1 MITKDWVRFEK
12 WVTTAMVAFPLI
24 ILVLGSMPAT
34 GRWAGSFAS
43 AIMLILA
50 AGHIFL
56 LTALLGGG
64 MARQWWHVPLAGLV
78 AGIVQ
83 AVVIIHSNR
92 GFWREAG
99 LHINPDHIY
108 LFQIQAGLW
117 LAYVG
122 RQIRIIA
129 DAVEN
134 KGKQEHIKAGQNE
147 ERVIL
152 DGISQGREAFRRK
165 FGTNSSMSDET
176 MAAIYKKV
184 PKEDVK
190 SPSLTDGQLK
200 GIMRA
205 ALLETVGQT
214 RERRKGLGNTGDEFY
229 EATVDNLVGRF
240 CMMANEYAAIP
251 DSLELVEKWQTLQNL
266 ILKSLS
272 NETYP
277 DHPAIIH
284 AHKVWREALESL
296 HDLANQPKFAY
307 MLGALEVASHEFL
320 MQICVRG
327 GVTVNLPLQDAWA
340 SLLKSIQHDSVEGNI
355 KVTR

>member
-1 MITKDWVRFEK
+1 
-12 WVTTAMVAFPLI
+12 
-24 ILVLGSMPAT
+24 
-34 GRWAGSFAS
+34 
-43 AIMLILA
+43 
-50 AGHIFL
+50 
-56 LTALLGGG
+56 
-64 MARQWWHVPLAGLV
+64 
-78 AGIVQ
+78 
-83 AVVIIHSNR
+83 
-92 GFWREAG
+92 
-99 LHINPDHIY
+99 
-108 LFQIQAGLW
+108 
-117 LAYVG
+117 
-122 RQIRIIA
+122 
-129 DAVEN
+129 
-134 KGKQEHIKAGQNE
+134 
-147 ERVIL
+147 
-152 DGISQGREAFRRK
+152 
-165 FGTNSSMSDET
+165 MSDET
-176 MAAIYKKV
+176 MAAMYKIM
-184 PKEDVK
+184 PTEDVK

-200 GIMRA
+200 EIMRA

-214 RERRKGLGNTGDEFY
+214 RVRRKGLGITGDEFY

-240 CMMANEYAAIP
+240 CIMANEYAAIP